1 MYLKNNKIKKEIKGK
16 YSVSYVSKYGNV
28 VDTTYHQTARSL
40 GNDVA
45 WLISNGY
52 EIKKIKKVK

>member
-1 MYLKNNKIKKEIKGK
+1 MKDKKNKEKDNYKYL
-16 YSVSYVSKYGNV
+16 VSYVSKYGNV

-45 WLISNGY
+45 WLASHGY
-52 EIKKIKKVK
+52 EIKKVKK

>member
-1 MYLKNNKIKKEIKGK
+1 MKGKKNKEKDNYK

-28 VDTTYHQTARSL
+28 VDTTYHQTAKSL

-45 WLISNGY
+45 WLVSNGY

>member
-1 MYLKNNKIKKEIKGK
+1 MKNKKDDEKNYK
-16 YSVSYVSKYGNV
+16 YSVSYVSKYGNI

-52 EIKKIKKVK
+52 EIKKNKKIK

>member
-1 MYLKNNKIKKEIKGK
+1 MKDKKNKEKDNYK
-16 YSVSYVSKYGNV
+16 YSVSYVSKYGNG
-28 VDTTYHQTARSL
+28 VDTTYHQTAKSL

-45 WLISNGY
+45 WLVSNGY